1 LQLLF
6 KAKANQKKM
15 INHTSNIFFSPGLS
29 GGTGSHDPTS
39 PGSNKEDG
47 NGEDGN
53 GDDAKSD
60 ESAENDAST
69 E

>member
-1 LQLLF
+1 
-6 KAKANQKKM
+6 M

-53 GDDAKSD
+53 GDDPESN